1 MEIPSWILLAII
13 FLIYWGI
20 VKWLDSKG
28 KLEKYGITAY
38 GPILMIRTTKGLEL
52 LERISKARKL
62 LRLLAN
68 IGIPAVFAG
77 MVFMF
82 FLLVLMD
89 FILLTTPPQPS
100 KVTHPRNVLL
110 IPGINEYIPLV
121 WGWIGLIVT
130 LVVHEFSHAI
140 LCRVEGVRVKAMG
153 LLLALIPIG
162 GFAEP
167 DEEELMGKEAKTTRL
182 QRVRIF
188 SAGVISNFIVAVIA
202 FSIFF
207 YLLGFLTPL
216 VTVEKVVEGSPA
228 YGIVEEKSAILSIN
242 GKPVHSIEDVS
253 KALIGY
259 DSIVLKLRT
268 EEGIKEVTLPKEAG
282 VRIVGLYEDYPAAKA
297 GLKEGMIIFRINNIE
312 TPTLTD
318 FRNVLGK
325 TKPGDTVTIHAYY
338 NGTVKEFHVTLTDSP
353 FGDSGFL
360 GILVEEY
367 ISGITPGYSEV
378 ILNMLKSIP
387 SWLTSP
393 QGWLS
398 IMILPFFKFS
408 GFGADALNYFEIT
421 GFWSS
426 AGNTIFYLLNIFYW
440 VGWLNF
446 YVGLFNCLPAIPL
459 DGGRVFHETLSALLS
474 RRFGEKGEE
483 ISYKVVKLLAFIV
496 FSSIILSIVMPNI
509 QGLLR

>member
-1 MEIPSWILLAII
+1 MEIPSWILAVIA

-20 VKWLDSKG
+20 VRWLDSRG
-28 KLEKYGITAY
+28 KLEKYGITAQ
-38 GPILMIRTTKGLEL
+38 GPILMIRTTRGLEF
-52 LERISKARKL
+52 LERLSKAKRFW
-62 LRLLAN
+62 RWLAN
-68 IGIPAVFAG
+68 IGIPAVFVG

-82 FLLVLMD
+82 FLLILMD
-89 FILLTTPPQPS
+89 IIILTTPPQPS

-110 IPGINEYIPLV
+110 IPGINEYIPLA

-130 LVVHEFSHAI
+130 LIVHEFSHAI
-140 LCRVEGVRVKAMG
+140 LCRVEGVKVKAMG

-182 QRVRIF
+182 QRIRIF
-188 SAGVISNFIVAVIA
+188 SAGVISNFIVAIIA

-216 VTVEKVVEGSPA
+216 VSVEKVVEGSPA
-228 YGIVEEKSAILSIN
+228 YGVVEEKSVILSIN
-242 GKPVHSIEDVS
+242 GKPVHTVEDVS
-253 KALIGY
+253 KALKGY
-259 DSIVLKLRT
+259 DSIALKLRT
-268 EEGIKEVTLPKEAG
+268 KDGIKEVTLPKEAG

-297 GLKEGMIIFRINNIE
+297 GLKEGMIIFKINNIE

-318 FRNVLGK
+318 FRSVLAK

-338 NGTVKEFHVTLTDSP
+338 NGAVKEFHVTLTDSP

-367 ISGITPGYSEV
+367 LAGITPGYSE
-378 ILNMLKSIP
+378 ITLNMLKSKP

-398 IMILPFFKFS
+398 IMVLPFFKFR
-408 GFGADALNYFEIT
+408 GFGMEALNYFEIT
-421 GFWSS
+421 GFWSL
-426 AGNTIFYLLNIFYW
+426 AGDTLFYLLNIFYW
-440 VGWLNF
+440 VGWINF

-459 DGGRVFHETLSALLS
+459 DGGRVFHETLSAILT
-474 RRFGEKGEE
+474 RRYGERGEE
-483 ISYKVVKLLAFIV
+483 MSRMAVKIMAFVV
-496 FSSIILSIVMPNI
+496 FSSLMLSIIIPNI